1 MAKTG
6 AVDQRGT
13 VRAGSSRKAA
23 NGAATSRKTANG
35 AAAARKAANAPA
47 TSRTAANGA
56 TTSAKNG
63 RARVDDPALARLE
76 NALQAAAAGDFGVRL
91 PARRKDDIG
100 RLEAAYNQLA
110 ARNAALE
117 AELVR
122 VAEIIGRE
130 GRMTERARLH
140 GAGGAWNT
148 AVDSVNGLI
157 DDLVRPTT
165 EVARVIVAVA
175 EGDLN
180 QKMALEIEGR
190 PVKGEF
196 ARIGTT
202 VNSMVDQLSSFAAE
216 VTRVAREVG
225 TDGKLGGQAQVPGVA
240 GTWKD
245 LTDSVNFMASNLTD
259 QVRNIA
265 QVTTAVANGDLSQKI
280 TVDVKGEI
288 LELKNTINTMVD
300 QLRSFAD
307 EVTRVARE
315 VGTEGILGGQA
326 QVPGVAGTW
335 KDLTD
340 NVNFMAPNLTDQV
353 RNIAQV
359 TTAVANGDLS
369 QKITVDVKG
378 EVLELKRTVNTMVDQ
393 LSAFA
398 DEVTRVARE
407 VGTDGK
413 LGGQA
418 KVEGVSGTWKGLT
431 ENVNF
436 MASNLTDQ
444 VRNIAQVTTA
454 VAQGDLSKKITVDA
468 RGEILELKDTIN
480 TMVDQLRSFA
490 AEVTRVAR
498 EVGTEGI
505 LGGQAEVEGVSGTWK
520 GLTENVNL
528 MASNLTTQVRNI
540 AGVTTAVAHGDLSQ
554 KITVDAKG
562 EVAALAET
570 INRMVDQLN
579 SFAAEVTR
587 VAREV
592 GTEGILG
599 GQAQV
604 PGVAGTWKD
613 LTDNVNFMARNLTD
627 QVRNIAQVATAVANG
642 DMTQTIT
649 VDARGEILELKQTL
663 NRMVA
668 QLSSFAAE
676 VTRVAREV
684 GTEGKLGGQAE
695 VEGVSGTWRR
705 LTENVNQ
712 LAVTL
717 TTQLRAIAEVSTAV
731 TQGDLTR
738 SISVEAQGEVAELK
752 DNINQM
758 IANLRET
765 TQRNAEQD
773 WLKTNLASISGM
785 LQGQRDLAAVT
796 QMIMSEVAPM
806 VNAQHGAFFL
816 AEPAADE
823 GAPELLLAA
832 SYGYTPRHSEM
843 RSRFVIGE
851 GLVGQAAL
859 DRKTITLS
867 DAPPGYIK
875 VGSGLGEAAPADIL
889 VMPVLFE
896 DQVLGVIELASI
908 RPFSE
913 VHRDFLARIGETIG
927 VVLNTIRANMRTEE
941 LLAQSQSL
949 TIELQ
954 KQSEELRETND
965 ELQEKAS
972 LLSEQNRDIEIK
984 NEEIELARRGLEEKA
999 AQLALSS
1006 KYKSEFLANMSHEL
1020 RTPLNSMLILSRLL
1034 AENEEDSLTN
1044 REVEFA
1050 RTIHSAGNDLLSLIN
1065 DILDLSKVEAGR
1077 MELDLAAVALSDV
1090 YRDAERAFRH
1100 VAEQKGLSFAVE
1112 IDPELPA
1119 SIISDEQ
1126 RLGQVLKNLLSNAF
1140 KFTHDGGVTLAIGY
1154 LQDRTALRNDQLKD
1168 AERVIGFSVTDTG
1181 VGIPDD
1187 KLNLIFEAFQQAD
1200 GTTSRKYGG
1209 TGLGLSISREIARL
1223 LGGEIQ
1229 VDSGVGRGSRF
1240 SLFLPMIETDAG
1252 AAHDPRTDD
1261 LDSEIAALSDG
1272 VPALAVEDQL
1282 ADEIDE
1288 VERGDRVVLVIDSN
1302 ADRAKAMVEAVR
1314 ARGAK
1319 AILARR
1325 ASASLGLAREHRPNA
1340 VVLAVEEPRFES
1352 VLGQLKKHPDTRHLP
1367 VALVGDGTVRVDGL
1381 RAGAAAYIDDPID
1394 ESGLGAALGRLERI
1408 SSAPTRR
1415 IALIAESG
1423 ELGEQI
1429 GSLLAGDEN
1438 IDVQQIDPATAL
1450 ELLRKEPFDLGVV
1463 AVGRPRSAS
1472 FSLIREAAT
1481 DEALRELPLIAFVAD
1496 GLSKADRARLDAAA
1510 KSAVITIADSPERLV
1525 DRAALFLHRA
1535 EATLP
1540 MQTRELLGHLRTG
1553 DAPLHGRKVLVI
1565 DDDIRNV
1572 FALTSTL
1579 EQRGMKVVFAENGRE
1594 GLERLHQHPNTDVVL
1609 LDIMMPEMDGYQTA
1623 RAIRSMPRF
1632 EHLPII
1638 SLTAKAM
1645 KGDREKAIAAGASDY
1660 ITKPVDVDQLLSMM
1674 RVWLDA

>member
-1 MAKTG
+1 MAKSG
-6 AVDQRGT
+6 AVEQRGT
-13 VRAGSSRKAA
+13 ARAGAP
-23 NGAATSRKTANG
+23 RKTANG
-35 AAAARKAANAPA
+35 KAANGRAPNGKA
-47 TSRTAANGA
+47 PNGA
-56 TTSAKNG
+56 ATTAKNG
-63 RARVDDPALARLE
+63 RALVDDPALARLE
-76 NALQAAAAGDFGVRL
+76 HALQAAAAGDFGVRL

-100 RLEAAYNQLA
+100 RLEAAFNQMA

-140 GAGGAWNT
+140 GASGAWAT
-148 AVDSVNGLI
+148 TVGSVNGLI

-202 VNSMVDQLSSFAAE
+202 VNSMVEQLSSFAAE

-280 TVDVKGEI
+280 TVDVKGEV
-288 LELKNTINTMVD
+288 LELKNTVNTMVD
-300 QLRSFAD
+300 QLSAFAD

-335 KDLTD
+335 KGLTD
-340 NVNFMAPNLTDQV
+340 NVNFMARNLTDQV

-369 QKITVDVKG
+369 QKITVDVQG

-738 SISVEAQGEVAELK
+738 SISVEAQGEVSELK

-765 TQRNAEQD
+765 TQRNEEQD

-806 VNAQHGAFFL
+806 VNSQHGAFFL
-816 AEPAADE
+816 AEPAADD
-823 GAPELLLAA
+823 GSPELLLAA
-832 SYGYTPRHSEM
+832 SYGYTPRRSEM

-859 DRKTITLS
+859 DKKTIAIS

-875 VGSGLGEAAPADIL
+875 VGSGLGDATPHDIL

-908 RPFSE
+908 TPFSE

-941 LLAQSQSL
+941 LLTQSQSL

-965 ELQEKAS
+965 ELQEKAT

-1020 RTPLNSMLILSRLL
+1020 RTPLNSMLILSRLM
-1034 AENEEDSLTN
+1034 AENEEKSLTD

-1065 DILDLSKVEAGR
+1065 DILDLSKVAAGR
-1077 MELDLAAVALSDV
+1077 MELDMAPLALAEV
-1090 YRDAERAFRH
+1090 YQDAERAFRH
-1100 VAEQKGLSFAVE
+1100 VAEQKGLSFQVE
-1112 IDPELPA
+1112 IDPALPG
-1119 SIISDEQ
+1119 SVVSDEQ

-1140 KFTHDGGVTLAIGY
+1140 KFTHDGGVKLSIGY
-1154 LQDRTALRNDQLKD
+1154 PQDRSALRSDVLRD
-1168 AERVIGFSVTDTG
+1168 AERVIEFSVIDTG

-1229 VDSGVGRGSRF
+1229 VDSTVGTGSRF
-1240 SLFLPMIETDAG
+1240 SLILPLIEHVADAPVDTQTDNGHAEM
-1252 AAHDPRTDD
+1252 A
-1261 LDSEIAALSDG
+1261 
-1272 VPALAVEDQL
+1272 VPTEDTERMPLEDQL

-1288 VERGDRVVLVIDSN
+1288 LERGDRVVLVIDSKPE
-1302 ADRAKAMVEAVR
+1302 RARTVVEAVR

-1325 ASASLGLAREHRPNA
+1325 ASASLGLAREHRPSA
-1340 VVLAVEEPRFES
+1340 VVLAGDLPRFES

-1367 VALVGDGTVRVDGL
+1367 VALVGDGAVRLEGL
-1381 RAGAAAYIDDPID
+1381 RAGAAAFIDDPVD
-1394 ESGLGAALGRLERI
+1394 GAGLETALGRLEAI
-1408 SSAPTRR
+1408 AGVPTRR
-1415 IALIAESG
+1415 IALIADNSHLDDQ
-1423 ELGEQI
+1423 LGA
-1429 GSLLAGDEN
+1429 LLSGDEN
-1438 IDVQQIDPATAL
+1438 LDVQRIEPAAAL
-1450 ELLRKEPFDLGVV
+1450 DALRAEQFDLGVV
-1463 AVGRPRSAS
+1463 AVARPRSKA
-1472 FSLIREAAT
+1472 FALIREAAT
-1481 DEALRELPLIAFVAD
+1481 DDVLRELPVIAFVSES
-1496 GLSKADRARLDAAA
+1496 LSKADRARLDALA
-1510 KSAVITIADSPERLV
+1510 KSAVVTIADSPERLV

-1540 MQTRELLGHLRTG
+1540 APTRELLGHLRTG

-1594 GLERLHQHPNTDVVL
+1594 GIERLHQHPNTDVVL

>member
-1 MAKTG
+1 MRPPTAQPPSARPPTDDSG
-6 AVDQRGT
+6 
-13 VRAGSSRKAA
+13 SRKAA
-23 NGAATSRKTANG
+23 PNGAG
-35 AAAARKAANAPA
+35 AP
-47 TSRTAANGA
+47 
-56 TTSAKNG
+56 AKNG
-63 RARVDDPALARLE
+63 RPRVDDPALARLE
-76 NALQAAAAGDFGVRL
+76 HALQAAAGGDFGVRL
-91 PARRKDDIG
+91 PARRKDEIG
-100 RLEAAYNQLA
+100 RLEAAYNQMA

-140 GAGGAWNT
+140 GAGGAWST
-148 AVDSVNGLI
+148 TVDSLNGLI

-202 VNSMVDQLSSFAAE
+202 VNSMVEQLSSFAAE

-340 NVNFMAPNLTDQV
+340 NVNFMARNLTDQV

-765 TQRNAEQD
+765 TQRNAAQD

-796 QMIMSEVAPM
+796 HMIMSEVAPM
-806 VNAQHGAFFL
+806 VNSQHGAFFL
-816 AEPAADE
+816 VEPAAEE
-823 GAPELLLAA
+823 GSSELLLAA
-832 SYGYTPRHSEM
+832 SYGYTPRRSEM

-859 DRKTITLS
+859 DRKTIAIS

-875 VGSGLGEAAPADIL
+875 VGSGLGDATPADIL

-913 VHRDFLARIGETIG
+913 VHRDFLVRIGETIG

-941 LLAQSQSL
+941 LLTQSQSL
-949 TIELQ
+949 TTELQ

-965 ELQEKAS
+965 ELQEKAT

-1034 AENEEDSLTN
+1034 AENEENSLTG

-1077 MELDLAAVALSDV
+1077 MELDLAPVALSDV
-1090 YRDAERAFRH
+1090 YQDAERAFRH
-1100 VAEQKGLSFAVE
+1100 LAEQKGLSFGVE
-1112 IDPELPA
+1112 IDPALPG

-1140 KFTHDGGVTLAIGY
+1140 KFTHDGGVKLSIGY
-1154 LQDRTALRNDQLKD
+1154 PADRTSLHNDALRDTD
-1168 AERVIGFSVTDTG
+1168 RVIEFSVSDTG

-1240 SLFLPMIETDAG
+1240 SLFLPLVET
-1252 AAHDPRTDD
+1252 AAPLDTRTEDP
-1261 LDSEIAALSDG
+1261 AAEAATVTNG
-1272 VPALAVEDQL
+1272 VPEPALEDQL

-1288 VERGDRVVLVIDSN
+1288 LERGDRVVLVIDSN
-1302 ADRAKAMVEAVR
+1302 ADRAKTIVEAVR

-1325 ASASLGLAREHRPNA
+1325 ASASLGLAREHRPSA
-1340 VVLAVEEPRFES
+1340 VVLAGDLPRLES

-1367 VALVGDGTVRVDGL
+1367 VALVGDGAVRLDGL
-1381 RAGAAAYIDDPID
+1381 RAGAAAFIDDPVD
-1394 ESGLGAALGRLERI
+1394 PAGLEAALGRLERI
-1408 SSAPTRR
+1408 SGAPTRR
-1415 IALIAESG
+1415 IAVIAENG
-1423 ELGEQI
+1423 ELDEQVR
-1429 GSLLAGDEN
+1429 SLLAADDN
-1438 IDVQQIDPATAL
+1438 IDVQKIEPANAL
-1450 ELLRKEPFDLGVV
+1450 ETLRQEPFDLGVV

-1472 FSLIREAAT
+1472 FALIRAAAT
-1481 DEALRELPLIAFVAD
+1481 DERLRELPLIAFVAD
-1496 GLSKADRARLDAAA
+1496 GMTKADRARLDAVA

-1540 MQTRELLGHLRTG
+1540 IQTRELLGHLRTG
-1553 DAPLHGRKVLVI
+1553 DAPLQGRKVLVI

-1594 GLERLHQHPNTDVVL
+1594 GIERLHQHPNTDVVL

>member
-1 MAKTG
+1 MAKSG
-6 AVDQRGT
+6 AVEQTGT
-13 VRAGSSRKAA
+13 ARASAPRKAA
-23 NGAATSRKTANG
+23 NGKTAAARTASSRTANGKAANGKAANGKATNG
-35 AAAARKAANAPA
+35 AAA
-47 TSRTAANGA
+47 
-56 TTSAKNG
+56 SAKNG
-63 RARVDDPALARLE
+63 RTLVDDPALARLE
-76 NALQAAAAGDFGVRL
+76 HALHAAAAGDFGVRL

-100 RLEAAYNQLA
+100 RLEAAYNQMA

-140 GAGGAWNT
+140 GAGGAWST
-148 AVDSVNGLI
+148 TVDSVNGLI

-202 VNSMVDQLSSFAAE
+202 VNSMVEQLSSFAAE

-288 LELKNTINTMVD
+288 LELKDTINTMVD

-340 NVNFMAPNLTDQV
+340 NVNFMARNLTDQV

-369 QKITVDVKG
+369 QKITVDVQG

-528 MASNLTTQVRNI
+528 MASNLTTQVRSI

-765 TQRNAEQD
+765 TQLNAEQD

-806 VNAQHGAFFL
+806 VNSQHGAFFL

-832 SYGYTPRHSEM
+832 SYGYTPRRSEM

-859 DRKTITLS
+859 DKKTIAIS

-875 VGSGLGEAAPADIL
+875 VGSGLGEATPADIL

-908 RPFSE
+908 TPFSE

-941 LLAQSQSL
+941 LLTQSQSL
-949 TIELQ
+949 TTELQ

-965 ELQEKAS
+965 ELQEKAT

-1034 AENEEDSLTN
+1034 AENEEKSLTD

-1077 MELDLAAVALSDV
+1077 MELDMAPLALAEV
-1090 YRDAERAFRH
+1090 YQDADRAFRH
-1100 VAEQKGLSFAVE
+1100 VAEQKGLTFNVE
-1112 IDPELPA
+1112 IDPALPA
-1119 SIISDEQ
+1119 SIVSDEQ

-1140 KFTHDGGVTLAIGY
+1140 KFTHDGGVTLSIGY
-1154 LQDRTALRNDQLKD
+1154 PQDRAALRSDVLRD
-1168 AERVIGFSVTDTG
+1168 AERVIEFSVKDTG

-1229 VDSGVGRGSRF
+1229 VDSGVGKGSRF
-1240 SLFLPMIETDAG
+1240 SLILPLIETDVLI
-1252 AAHDPRTDD
+1252 DTRTDNG
-1261 LDSEIAALSDG
+1261 SAEIAVLTDGIEAMAL
-1272 VPALAVEDQL
+1272 EDQL

-1288 VERGDRVVLVIDSN
+1288 LERGDRVVLVIDSKPE
-1302 ADRAKAMVEAVR
+1302 RARATVEAVR
-1314 ARGAK
+1314 ARGGK

-1325 ASASLGLAREHRPNA
+1325 ASASLGLAREHRPSA
-1340 VVLAVEEPRFES
+1340 VVLAGDLPRFES

-1367 VALVGDGTVRVDGL
+1367 VALVGDGAVRLDGL
-1381 RAGAAAYIDDPID
+1381 RAGAAAFIDDPVD
-1394 ESGLGAALGRLERI
+1394 DAGLETALGRLERI
-1408 SSAPTRR
+1408 AEAPTRR
-1415 IALIAESG
+1415 IALIANAG
-1423 ELGEQI
+1423 DLDDQI
-1429 GSLLAGDEN
+1429 GDLLSGDEN
-1438 IDVQQIDPATAL
+1438 IEVQKIEPATAL
-1450 ELLRKEPFDLGVV
+1450 EALRAEPFDLGVV
-1463 AVGRPRSAS
+1463 AVGRPRSKA
-1472 FSLIREAAT
+1472 FGLIREAAT
-1481 DEALRELPLIAFVAD
+1481 DDVLRELPVIAFVSEP
-1496 GLSKADRARLDAAA
+1496 LSKADRARLDALA
-1510 KSAVITIADSPERLV
+1510 KSAVVTIADSPERLA

-1540 MQTRELLGHLRTG
+1540 APTRELLDHLRTG

-1594 GLERLHQHPNTDVVL
+1594 GIERLHQHPNTDVVL

>member
-1 MAKTG
+1 M
-6 AVDQRGT
+6 
-13 VRAGSSRKAA
+13 
-23 NGAATSRKTANG
+23 
-35 AAAARKAANAPA
+35 
-47 TSRTAANGA
+47 
-56 TTSAKNG
+56 
-63 RARVDDPALARLE
+63 
-76 NALQAAAAGDFGVRL
+76 
-91 PARRKDDIG
+91 
-100 RLEAAYNQLA
+100 A

-140 GAGGAWNT
+140 GAGGAWST

-202 VNSMVDQLSSFAAE
+202 VNSMVEQLSSFAAE

-340 NVNFMAPNLTDQV
+340 NVNFMARNLTDQV

-528 MASNLTTQVRNI
+528 MASNLTTQVRSI

-796 QMIMSEVAPM
+796 QLIMSEVAPM
-806 VNAQHGAFFL
+806 LNSQHGAFFL
-816 AEPAADE
+816 AEPAADD

-832 SYGYTPRHSEM
+832 SYGYTPRRSEM

-859 DRKTITLS
+859 DRKTIAIS

-875 VGSGLGEAAPADIL
+875 VGSGLGDATPADIL

-896 DQVLGVIELASI
+896 DQVLGVIELASM
-908 RPFSE
+908 RSFSE
-913 VHRDFLARIGETIG
+913 VHRDFLARISETIG

-941 LLAQSQSL
+941 LLEQSQSL
-949 TIELQ
+949 TQELQ

-1034 AENEEDSLTN
+1034 AENEERSLTD

-1077 MELDLAAVALSDV
+1077 MELDLAPVALVDV
-1090 YRDAERAFRH
+1090 YWDAERAFRH

-1112 IDPELPA
+1112 IDPELPG

-1140 KFTHDGGVTLAIGY
+1140 KFTHEGGVTLAIGY
-1154 LQDRTALRNDQLKD
+1154 LRDRSGLRNDALRE
-1168 AERVIGFSVTDTG
+1168 AERVIGFSVADTG

-1187 KLNLIFEAFQQAD
+1187 KLYLIFEAFQQAD

-1229 VDSGVGRGSRF
+1229 VDSAIGLGSSF
-1240 SLFLPMIETDAG
+1240 SLFLPLVETVADVPVDG
-1252 AAHDPRTDD
+1252 RT
-1261 LDSEIAALSDG
+1261 EPAPTAVALVSDG
-1272 VPALAVEDQL
+1272 APPLPIEDQL

-1288 VERGDRVVLVIDSN
+1288 LERGDRIVLVIDSN

-1325 ASASLGLAREHRPNA
+1325 ASASLGLAREHRPSA
-1340 VVLAVEEPRFES
+1340 VLLAGDLPRLES

-1367 VALVGDGTVRVDGL
+1367 VALVGDGAVRLDGL
-1381 RAGAAAYIDDPID
+1381 RAGAAAYIEDPID
-1394 ESGLGAALGRLERI
+1394 EAGLEAALGRLERI
-1408 SSAPTRR
+1408 SGAPTRR
-1415 IALIAESG
+1415 IALIAQDG
-1423 ELGEQI
+1423 ELDEQI

-1438 IDVQQIDPATAL
+1438 IDVQRIEPATAL
-1450 ELLRKEPFDLGVV
+1450 EILRQKPFDLGVV
-1463 AVGRPRSAS
+1463 VVGRPRSAS
-1472 FSLIREAAT
+1472 FALIREAAT

-1496 GLSKADRARLDAAA
+1496 PLSKADRARLDAAA

-1525 DRAALFLHRA
+1525 DRTALFLHRA

-1540 MQTRELLGHLRTG
+1540 TQTRELLGHLRTG

-1594 GLERLHQHPNTDVVL
+1594 GIERLHQHPNTDVVL

-1660 ITKPVDVDQLLSMM
+1660 ITKPVDVGQLLSMM